1 MHIKVPVELVV
12 VDEVG
17 SVVGKVEEVD
27 NVEEVDDVEE
37 IEVDDVEE
45 IEVDDVEE
53 AGGPHVSTS
62 IPVDTVKAKQIKI
75 NI

>member
-12 VDEVG
+12 VDVVG
-17 SVVGKVEEVD
+17 SLVGKVEEVD

-37 IEVDDVEE
+37 IE
-45 IEVDDVEE
+45 EVDDVEE
-53 AGGPHVSTS
+53 VGVPHVSTS

>member
-37 IEVDDVEE
+37 IEVDN
-45 IEVDDVEE
+45 VEE